1 MLNQMQTN
9 PFYQLL
15 NSQRLEHCSVGPSS
29 LCLFP
34 CLAKFPFPSHFG
46 VFLWFPLC
54 VQLCKQRY
62 ATVGIRWGWIVPTER
77 NLSCN
82 SVRFSRG
89 KFLNRSSVSGQGR
102 HPEKMLLFF
111 WILSK
116 LPPPLPPNPQ
126 LFLDAKNDNLSDIQ
140 NYSLS
145 KILLK

>member
-1 MLNQMQTN
+1 MQTN

-46 VFLWFPLC
+46 VFLCFPLCVKLFQQSYAIVGIILLIINYSIIIFINWFPLC
-54 VQLCKQRY
+54 VHLCKQRY

-89 KFLNRSSVSGQGR
+89 KFLNRSSVSG
-102 HPEKMLLFF
+102 
-111 WILSK
+111 
-116 LPPPLPPNPQ
+116 
-126 LFLDAKNDNLSDIQ
+126 
-140 NYSLS
+140 
-145 KILLK
+145 